1 MQRNCYLSIVSC
13 TIITFCGLYMITLDT
28 PQSQHNTSS
37 ASSLLRISSRDAI
50 VRLFPK
56 TAREIQERVELY
68 LQQIKQEVA
77 ALIAIPSR
85 ERTWDNTMRA
95 YDHINA
101 LSDVAIMCQILVDL
115 ELVSPDQE
123 VRDAAHAGVLKI
135 QEVFIDLVSLN
146 IDLYQALKAYAQGN
160 AACDALTDE
169 QEYFLHETL
178 ADYKR
183 HGLDLPEEKRARVA
197 ILLKEIAAL
206 ELTFEENISKDNS
219 TIIVSHDALQGLNQ
233 SLIDTLKRTEDGQ
246 YVLGVD
252 YPTYF
257 AVMENCAVAATRQAL
272 YITFSNRAY
281 PANEKILHQVIAKRD
296 QLAKLLGFASYAHLD
311 LDDAMAQR
319 PERVQAFLTDLAARA
334 TPKEEQE
341 RDLLRAHMPDGIT
354 LSADNRFQP
363 WDYAYVAQQYKK
375 KYCAIDETQIAEY
388 FPMDSAIA
396 GMLSIYQEFLD
407 VVFKECSITGL
418 WSDEVR
424 LIEVYNDN
432 KQLLGYLLLDLFP
445 RPNKYT
451 HACHNT
457 TIPAIDLGDGT
468 IIPAL
473 SLVVANFTK
482 PTHDKPALLH
492 RERDVETFFHEFGHA
507 LHALLGR
514 TTLGSCSG
522 THVKTDFVEM
532 PSQMLEEWLWDGTI
546 LKKISKHYIT
556 GQPLPDELIAKIQ
569 QMKHFDTGYTIK
581 RQIMLA
587 NVSLACY
594 LSGEH
599 KDIAALVH
607 HLHTQYNHSTAYE
620 PRAHFYASFGH
631 LMPYAAKYY
640 GYLWSRVFA
649 LDLFSCIKQEGLLN
663 PAIGK
668 RYIREILAKGG
679 SQDPNQLIK
688 NFLGREP
695 SIIPFLQDLGLSLE

>member
-1 MQRNCYLSIVSC
+1 
-13 TIITFCGLYMITLDT
+13 MITLEKKQ
-28 PQSQHNTSS
+28 PQYTLSATSP
-37 ASSLLRISSRDAI
+37 LLRIPSRDAI
-50 VRLFPK
+50 MRLFPQS
-56 TAREIQERVELY
+56 AHEIHERVEQY
-68 LQQIKQEVA
+68 LQQLKQEVA
-77 ALIAIPSR
+77 ALIAIPDS
-85 ERTWDNTMRA
+85 ERTWDNTMRV

-135 QEVFIDLVSLN
+135 QETCIDLISLN
-146 IDLYQALKAYAQGN
+146 VDLYQALKAYAHGN
-160 AACDALTDE
+160 GACDALTAE
-169 QEYFLHETL
+169 QEYFLYETL

-183 HGLDLPEEKRARVA
+183 HGLDLPEEKRAHVA

-206 ELTFEENISKDNS
+206 ELKFEENIS
-219 TIIVSHDALQGLNQ
+219 HDASSITVTRDALHGV
-233 SLIDTLKRTEDGQ
+233 SPALIDTLKRTEDGQ
-246 YVLGVD
+246 YIVGVD

-257 AVMENCAVAATRQAL
+257 AVMENCTVEATRKEL
-272 YITFSNRAY
+272 YIAFSNRAY
-281 PANEKILHQVIAKRD
+281 PANETILNEVITKRD

-319 PERVQAFLTDLAARA
+319 PERVHAFLADLSARA

-341 RDLLRAHMPDGIT
+341 RDLLRAHMPDDIM

-363 WDYAYVAQQYKK
+363 WDYVYVAQQYKK
-375 KYCAIDETQIAEY
+375 KYCAVDETQIAEY

-396 GMLSIYQEFLD
+396 GMLSLYQEFFGII
-407 VVFKECSITGL
+407 FKEHAMTGL

-432 KQLLGYLLLDLFP
+432 EQLLGYLLLDLFP

-457 TIPAIDLGDGT
+457 TIPAVDLGDGT
-468 IIPAL
+468 MIPAL

-532 PSQMLEEWLWDGTI
+532 PSQMLEEWLWDGAI

-556 GQPLPDELIAKIQ
+556 GQPLSDELIAKIQ
-569 QMKHFDTGYTIK
+569 QLKHFDTGYTIK
-581 RQIMLA
+581 RQIGLA
-587 NVSLACY
+587 NLSLACY
-594 LSGEH
+594 LPGEH
-599 KDIAALVH
+599 KDVAALVH
-607 HLHTQYNHSTAYE
+607 QLHTQYNRSTAYE

-663 PAIGK
+663 PVIGK
-668 RYIREILAKGG
+668 RYAREILAKGG

-695 SIIPFLQDLGLSLE
+695 SITPFLHDLGLSTESI

>member
-1 MQRNCYLSIVSC
+1 MNVMVVFIKFFVLLL
-13 TIITFCGLYMITLDT
+13 FFFGLRMITLEK
-28 PQSQHNTSS
+28 PQLPHSTVPFP
-37 ASSLLRISSRDAI
+37 ALLRIPSRDTLAH
-50 VRLFPK
+50 LFPK
-56 TAREIQERVELY
+56 NAQEIHERLEHY
-68 LQQIKQEVA
+68 LNKSKQEVA
-77 ALIAIPSR
+77 ALLAIPTS

-95 YDHINA
+95 YDQITA
-101 LSDVAIMCQILVDL
+101 LSDTAIMCQVLVDL
-115 ELVSPDQE
+115 ELVSPDKE

-135 QEVFIDLVSLN
+135 QETFIDLISLN
-146 IDLYQALKAYAQGN
+146 IDVYHALKAYAHGN
-160 AACDALTDE
+160 ALHEALTDE
-169 QEYFLHETL
+169 QRYFLQETL

-183 HGLDLPEEKRARVA
+183 HGLDLPEEKRAHVA
-197 ILLKEIAAL
+197 MLLKEIAAL
-206 ELTFEENISKDNS
+206 ELKFEENIAQDSS
-219 TIIVSHDALQGLNQ
+219 TITVSRDALHGLHQ
-233 SLIDTLKRTEDGQ
+233 SFIETLKRTDDGL
-246 YVLGVD
+246 YVVGVD

-257 AVMENCAVAATRQAL
+257 AIMENCSVAATRKEL
-272 YITFSNRAY
+272 YLAFSNRAY
-281 PANEKILHQVIAKRD
+281 PDNEEILNQVIAQRD

-311 LDDAMAQR
+311 IDDAMAHH
-319 PERVQAFLTDLAARA
+319 PERVQAFLADLATRA
-334 TPKEEQE
+334 TLKEEQE
-341 RDLLRAHMPDGIT
+341 RDLLRAHMPDDIVLG
-354 LSADNRFQP
+354 ADNRFQP

-375 KYCAIDETQIAEY
+375 KYLTVDETQIAEY

-396 GMLSIYQEFLD
+396 GMLSIYQEFFGI
-407 VVFKECSITGL
+407 VFKEGAITGL

-432 KQLLGYLLLDLFP
+432 NQLLGYLLLDLFP
-445 RPNKYT
+445 RPNKYS

-457 TIPAIDLGDGT
+457 TIPAVDLGDAT

-532 PSQMLEEWLWDGTI
+532 PSQMLEEWLWDGAM

-569 QMKHFDTGYTIK
+569 QLKHFDTGYTIK
-581 RQIMLA
+581 RQITLA

-594 LSGEH
+594 LPGEH
-599 KDIAALVH
+599 KNMATLVH
-607 HLHTQYNHSTAYE
+607 QLHTQYNRSTAYE
-620 PRAHFYASFGH
+620 PRAHFYTSFGH
-631 LMPYAAKYY
+631 LMGYGAKYY
-640 GYLWSRVFA
+640 GYLWSKVFA
-649 LDLFSCIKQEGLLN
+649 LDLFACIKQEGLLN
-663 PAIGK
+663 PVVGK
-668 RYIREILAKGG
+668 RYIREVLAKGG

-695 SIIPFLQDLGLSLE
+695 SIIPFLEDLGLTV